1 MPVGVAGVATV
12 IAASAFEQTI
22 QDTLDD
28 IVYQRSLLSFE
39 TRHMRVEDV
48 PMDNGTVQVL
58 VVRVKTEAGE
68 VVKRIPLST
77 VESVTIANEENHTF
91 TIKSTA
97 LASTKG
103 SVGSLTLRVSTH
115 PLLMAWVNGLRALTG
130 DLPVEPTIKD
140 FTRQPSMPL
149 VIAGIKKPTTNR
161 RESTPQ
167 QGGDVHVV
175 EHNDIKPPDDRSA
188 WAPPPEPDMCWKFPL
203 VLLLMTALTV
213 KLGLM
218 QHTWPRGRC
227 CDRPCLALPDVRA
240 LGFLAALRHRRGRR
254 AKAYRGERL
263 RGAQLPPPSRRR
275 PCPLPATPPPATYQP
290 HAPTHPPALA
300 PGTRTGSGTVTRT
313 RQSRLPR

>member
-91 TIKSTA
+91 TVKSTA
-97 LASTKG
+97 LATTKG
-103 SVGSLTLRVSTH
+103 GVGSLTLRVETH
-115 PLLMAWVNGLRALTG
+115 QLLMKWVNGLRALNG
-130 DLPVEPTIKD
+130 DPPVEPIIKD
-140 FTRQPSMPL
+140 FTPQPSTD
-149 VIAGIKKPTTNR
+149 INKPARN
-161 RESTPQ
+161 SGGVS

-175 EHNDIKPPDDRSA
+175 GHNDIKAPAEREA
-188 WAPPPEPDMCWKFPL
+188 WAPPTEPDMCWKFPL
-203 VLLLMTALTV
+203 VLFLMTALTV
-213 KLGLM
+213 KLGHMHM

-227 CDRPCLALPDVRA
+227 CNRPCLALPDVRA

-254 AKAYRGERL
+254 AEAYRGERL

-275 PCPLPATPPPATYQP
+275 PCPLPATTPPRPP
-290 HAPTHPPALA
+290 HSIPPKK
-300 PGTRTGSGTVTRT
+300 
-313 RQSRLPR
+313 

>member
-1 MPVGVAGVATV
+1 MPVGVAGVASV
-12 IAASAFEQTI
+12 IAASAFEKSI
-22 QDTLDD
+22 QDALDG
-28 IVYQRSLLSFE
+28 IVYQRSLLSYE

-48 PMDNGTVQVL
+48 PTTNGTEQVL
-58 VVRVKTEAGE
+58 VVRIKSPSGE
-68 VVKRIPLST
+68 VAKRVPLST

-91 TIKSTA
+91 TVKSTA

-103 SVGSLTLRVSTH
+103 SVGSLTLRVGTH
-115 PLLMAWVNGLRALTG
+115 PLLMAWVNGLRSLTG
-130 DLPVEPTIKD
+130 DPPIEPTIKD

-161 RESTPQ
+161 RETTPQ

-175 EHNDIKPPDDRSA
+175 EHNNVKPPDDRSA
-188 WAPPPEPDMCWKFPL
+188 WDPPPEPDMCWKFPL

-240 LGFLAALRHRRGRR
+240 LGFLAAL
-254 AKAYRGERL
+254 
-263 RGAQLPPPSRRR
+263 
-275 PCPLPATPPPATYQP
+275 
-290 HAPTHPPALA
+290 
-300 PGTRTGSGTVTRT
+300 
-313 RQSRLPR
+313 